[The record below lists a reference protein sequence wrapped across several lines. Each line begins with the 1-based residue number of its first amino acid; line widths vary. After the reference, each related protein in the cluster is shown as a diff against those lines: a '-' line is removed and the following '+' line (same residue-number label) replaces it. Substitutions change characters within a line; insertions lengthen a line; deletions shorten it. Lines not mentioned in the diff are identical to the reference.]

1 MQNNYRKK
9 SGRITGI
16 MTKYVAPLEDML
28 FTLKHVVDWAKIKAL
43 PGNEEVD
50 DELVSAIFDEAAKM
64 AGDGLSP
71 LNKEGDNSPAVLENG
86 NVKSSPGFK
95 EFYKDY
101 RDAGW
106 NTLPFPEEFGG
117 QGLPWAVSM
126 GINEMWQSSNLA
138 FGLCPLLNQGAID
151 AVEAY
156 ASEELKEKFLHK
168 MVSGEWTGTMN
179 LTEPQAGSDLGY
191 IKTKAEKNADGSYK
205 ISGQKIYITWGD
217 HDMSDNIIHLV
228 LARLPDAPEGVKGIS
243 LFIVPKFKINDDG
256 TIGNENDVKCVGLEH
271 KLGIHGSPTCTMQF
285 GDEGGAEGYLV
296 GEENKGLMYMFKMM
310 NNARLHVGLQGV
322 AVAEMAYQKALEYS
336 HERKQGTTTE
346 GEKYAEIAKH
356 ADVARMLMTMKSL
369 TEAGRGLAYFAG
381 SQMDIMSKSADQAE
395 QDHAMALCDLLTPIV
410 KGWCTDLGNEVA
422 SLGVQVHG
430 GMGFVEETGAAQY
443 LRDARILPIY
453 EGTNGIQAKDLV
465 FRKILQLKAPALK
478 PLLETMTQFADD
490 ISSHEPELSEM
501 LKDGVEKIEKS
512 VEWVQAR
519 AARGDMASVEAAS
532 YAVMNLMGTVIGGYV
547 MARKSEAAKNDP
559 DVSAEFKQ
567 EKLEM
572 AQFYASQIYPRAEK
586 EYRCILGSELITK
599 TMKSF
604 APKP

>member
-1 MQNNYRKK
+1 
-9 SGRITGI
+9 

-28 FTLKHVVDWAKIKAL
+28 FTLKHIVDWGRIKSL

-50 DELVSAIFDEAAKM
+50 DDLVKAIFEEAAKL
-64 AGDGLSP
+64 AHDELSP
-71 LNKEGDNSPAVLENG
+71 LNKVGDETPAKLEKDG
-86 NVKSSPGFK
+86 VKASPGFK
-95 EFYKDY
+95 EFYEAYKN
-101 RDAGW
+101 AGW

-126 GINEMWQSSNLA
+126 GISEMWQSSNLA

-156 ASEELKEKFLHK
+156 ASDDLKEKFLHK

-179 LTEPQAGSDLGY
+179 LTEPQAGSDLAHV
-191 IKTKAEKNADGSYK
+191 KTKAVKSDDGSHYL

-217 HDMSDNIIHLV
+217 HDMTDNVIHLV

-243 LFIVPKFKINDDG
+243 LFIVPKNKVKDDG
-256 TIGNENDVKCVGLEH
+256 SVDGANDVKCTGIEH

-285 GDEGGAEGYLV
+285 GDEGGAVGYLV
-296 GEENKGLMYMFKMM
+296 GEENKGLFYMFKMM

-346 GEKYAEIAKH
+346 GEKYAPIAKH
-356 ADVARMLMTMKSL
+356 ADVARMLMTMKAL
-369 TEAGRGLAYFAG
+369 TEAGRGLTYFAG
-381 SQMDIMSKSADQAE
+381 SQADIMGKASDKAE
-395 QDHAMALCDLLTPIV
+395 QQQAMEMCDLLTPIV

-443 LRDARILPIY
+443 MRDARILPIY

-465 FRKILQLKAPALK
+465 FRKILQLKSPALK
-478 PLLETMTQFADD
+478 PLLDYIAKFSESIKA
-490 ISSHEPELSEM
+490 SEPELAEM
-501 LKDGVEKIEKS
+501 LNDSIIKIGSS
-512 VEWVQAR
+512 VEWIEKR
-519 AARGDMASVEAAS
+519 AVAGDMASVEAAA
-532 YAVMNLMGTVIGGYV
+532 YPLMTLMGTALGGYI
-547 MARKSEAAKNDP
+547 MARKADAAKNDP
-559 DVSAEFKQ
+559 VVSEEFKQ
-567 EKLEM
+567 DKIDM
-572 AQFYASQIYPRAEK
+572 AHFYASQIYPRVEK
-586 EYRCILGSELITK
+586 EHRCIFGSELIAK
-599 TMKSF
+599 KMKRF
-604 APKP
+604 APNP